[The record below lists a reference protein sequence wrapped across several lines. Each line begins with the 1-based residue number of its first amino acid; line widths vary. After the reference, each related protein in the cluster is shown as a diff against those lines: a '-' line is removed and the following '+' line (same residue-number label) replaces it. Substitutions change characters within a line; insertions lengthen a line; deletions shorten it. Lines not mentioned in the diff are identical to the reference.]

1 MKVNTGNIVKA
12 LTVAVL
18 AGSVSATEIDS
29 SFDPFSYEASFAA
42 GPEAKVL
49 DQIVTSARSRPLRSS
64 QEDLTDLFDRREL
77 TIPTGPT
84 VGVVSFQLSHGQPG
98 SISPFEL
105 ATDDE

>member
-1 MKVNTGNIVKA
+1 MKVNTGKIVKA
-12 LTVAVL
+12 LTVVVL
-18 AGSVSATEIDS
+18 AGSVSASEIDS

-42 GPEAKVL
+42 GPEARIL
-49 DQIVTSARSRPLRSS
+49 DQIVTSARSHPLLAP

-77 TIPTGPT
+77 VIPTGPT
-84 VGVVSFQLSHGQPG
+84 VGIVSFQLTHGQSG